1 MDLFLNSLL
10 RLRWV
15 FVFCLVGIVFT
26 APGNSLAGEPAIG
39 TCDCTGGTCSIYRGN
54 GQWEHVD
61 SCSSGSSSSEGIV
74 AAQLNGA
81 YMAQNSAATELAT
94 EKYSYEPIT
103 VTLVPNGREFKLQE
117 AGYGG
122 SSSGPGYGSSLGHK
136 FYQPA
141 AKDAMLTESG
151 LGIAVDYAHAN
162 FSATSII
169 NGTQRKSDVYGVTLL
184 YGQDFGSW
192 DYTFSM
198 PIKNQDNNGDFDAFD
213 NSSLGLAV
221 LPRYHLLLQQ
231 VHGINFDVG
240 AVFGYE
246 YHWYKHKSKLT
257 DNSGKFAF
265 GSFDNPSSLQV
276 GPVAR
281 LGWKKGGTALSG
293 SLSYIDFRNLSGETA
308 YGRNSALTTAGLG
321 IQQIVWKG
329 GIVGFDYAHN
339 RLHNISSADL
349 DYNEASIL
357 VRQVFGSSNSL
368 SLRTSRIFSNADYRA
383 VDTMLIFTRQL

>member
-1 MDLFLNSLL
+1 
-10 RLRWV
+10 
-15 FVFCLVGIVFT
+15 
-26 APGNSLAGEPAIG
+26 
-39 TCDCTGGTCSIYRGN
+39 
-54 GQWEHVD
+54 
-61 SCSSGSSSSEGIV
+61 
-74 AAQLNGA
+74 
-81 YMAQNSAATELAT
+81 MAQNSAATELAT
-94 EKYSYEPIT
+94 EKYSYDPIT
-103 VTLVPNGREFKLQE
+103 VTLVPNGREYKLQE

-136 FYQPA
+136 FYQSA

-184 YGQDFGSW
+184 YGRDFGSW
-192 DYTFSM
+192 DYTVSL

-221 LPRYHLLLQQ
+221 LPKYHLLLQQ

-240 AVFGYE
+240 AVLGYE

-257 DNSGKFAF
+257 DSNGEFAL
-265 GSFDNPSSLQV
+265 GSFDNPSSLQA

-281 LGWKKGGTALSG
+281 LGWKKGGTAFSG

-329 GIVGFDYAHN
+329 GIVGFNYAHN
-339 RLHNISSADL
+339 RLHNVSSADL

-357 VRQVFGSSNSL
+357 VRQAFGSGNNL

-383 VDTMLIFTRQL
+383 VDTMLIFTHQL